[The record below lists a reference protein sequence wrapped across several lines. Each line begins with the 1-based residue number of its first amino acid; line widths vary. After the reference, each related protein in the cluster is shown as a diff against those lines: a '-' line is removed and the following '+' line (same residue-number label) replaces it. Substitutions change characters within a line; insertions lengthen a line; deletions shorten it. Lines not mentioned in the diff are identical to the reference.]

1 MMNNKVKDFFEAQA
15 KREQEAKQ
23 VELKAMI
30 DTFGVDAVLGAML
43 DHLREINKAVS
54 EATKEEQAVRPEIE
68 KEIDQIEDAKEI
80 ISTRRY
86 LQACDF
92 IDGKQTSRPV
102 EFSSE
107 TYKVLEQVSKAT
119 GAPVYEKGSGE
130 KHAGTIGHKGF
141 ACYIIKAAGNNGDI
155 LTDIINILKDAA
167 WDGGWGITADK
178 MEIVYHALVLH
189 YKRKAE
195 VIPVITQ
202 LLKDFD
208 MTSLKVTAN
217 QQDEYRN
224 HLSYKEKMMMFVED
238 EVCRKIGEAPLF
250 ARNIA

>member
-1 MMNNKVKDFFEAQA
+1 MMNTKVKDFFEAQA
-15 KREQEAKQ
+15 KREHKAKKK
-23 VELKAMI
+23 ELKAMI
-30 DTFGVDAVLGAML
+30 DTFGIDTVLGAML
-43 DHLREINKAVS
+43 AHLREIKDAVS
-54 EATKEEQAVRPEIE
+54 EVTKEEREVYPEIE
-68 KEIDQIEDAKEI
+68 KEIDQIEDAKGI

-92 IDGKQTSRPV
+92 IDGKKISRPV

-141 ACYIIKAAGNNGDI
+141 ACYVIKAAGNNGDV
-155 LTDIINILKDAA
+155 LTDIINILKKAA

-208 MTSLKVTAN
+208 IESLKVTAN

-224 HLSYKEKMMMFVED
+224 HLSYKEKMMMYVED
-238 EVCRKIGEAPLF
+238 VVCRKIGEAPLF
-250 ARNIA
+250 ARETA